1 MAYHVLKE
9 KECAGLLNK
18 IKRPENQ
25 QKTIKV
31 YDDRIISMVGKK
43 ANSQCQENLQ
53 GNHALQSFVDKK
65 IGGVQQGEN
74 HWLRSR
80 TGKWD

>member
-31 YDDRIISMVGKK
+31 YDDRIISMVEKK
-43 ANSQCQENLQ
+43 QIHN
-53 GNHALQSFVDKK
+53 VKK
-65 IGGVQQGEN
+65 ICKEITLYN
-74 HWLRSR
+74 PLW
-80 TGKWD
+80 TKK